1 MTFNDRPDR
10 GAHPDRPTFAQP
22 AQPTMPPPA
31 PRAPAPE
38 VTAATR
44 TPATM
49 PTWALPGMSDPTP
62 TGWTAVAPTEATVS
76 APPAGPAPTPT
87 RDDSRRNR
95 GIGTIL
101 AAAVLSASLAAG
113 GTVAAITQ
121 LVPGAAGVIPT
132 IGAAK
137 TTSATTVQNLDLTAV
152 IAEAQK
158 SVVTIT
164 ANGISTEGFS
174 PFGQPAT
181 GIGSGIVISA
191 DGYILTNRH
200 VVEGAQTLSVE
211 LQDGT
216 TYDARLIEQATD
228 NDLALIKVEGTGM
241 TAARIADSGATEIG
255 QTTLAIGSPLGTY
268 TETVTRGILSA
279 IGRDVTVQDEQGG
292 RPTTL
297 HNLLQTDAAIN
308 PGNSGGPLLDASGAV
323 IGINTAVAG
332 GGAQGLGFA
341 IPINDAAALIAKARS
356 GVGA

>member
-1 MTFNDRPDR
+1 MTFNDRPDS
-10 GAHPDRPTFAQP
+10 GPDAARPIFVSPTQP
-22 AQPTMPPPA
+22 MPPPA
-31 PRAPAPE
+31 PGTPQPAATGSSAPAP
-38 VTAATR
+38 AM
-44 TPATM
+44 PA
-49 PTWALPGMSDPTP
+49 WALPGAPDPTP
-62 TGWTAVAPTEATVS
+62 SGWTAVPAAAPTAPVAAS
-76 APPAGPAPTPT
+76 APPARPSD
-87 RDDSRRNR
+87 RRRNG
-95 GIGTIL
+95 GIGTVL
-101 AAAVLSASLAAG
+101 AAAVLSATLAAG

-137 TTSATTVQNLDLTAV
+137 TTSATTVQSLDLTEV

-164 ANGISTEGFS
+164 ANGVSTEGFS

-228 NDLALIKVEGTGM
+228 NDLALIKVDGTGM
-241 TAARIADSGATEIG
+241 TAAKIGDSAATEIG

-279 IGRDVTVQDEQGG
+279 IGRDVTVQDGQTG

-332 GGAQGLGFA
+332 GAQGLGFA
-341 IPINDAAALIAKARS
+341 IPINDAAALIAKATS

>member
-1 MTFNDRPDR
+1 MTFNDRPES
-10 GAHPDRPTFAQP
+10 GADADRPIFVSP
-22 AQPTMPPPA
+22 DHPTPPPA
-31 PRAPAPE
+31 PGTTPP
-38 VTAATR
+38 
-44 TPATM
+44 PATPTASM
-49 PTWALPGMSDPTP
+49 PTWASPGAPDPTP
-62 TGWTAVAPTEATVS
+62 SGWTAVAATSPVGAS
-76 APPAGPAPTPT
+76 AFAPVAGSTPAAT
-87 RDDSRRNR
+87 RADSGRNR
-95 GIGTIL
+95 GIGTVL
-101 AAAVLSASLAAG
+101 AAAVLSATLAAG

-121 LVPGAAGVIPT
+121 LVPGAAGVVSST

-137 TTSATTVQNLDLTAV
+137 TTSATTVQTIDLTEV

-164 ANGISTEGFS
+164 ANGVSADGFS

-216 TYDARLIEQATD
+216 TYDAQLIEKATD
-228 NDLALIKVEGTGM
+228 NDLALIKVDATGL
-241 TAARIADSGATEIG
+241 AAAKIGDSAATEIG

-279 IGRDVTVQDEQGG
+279 IGRDVTVQDEQTG

-332 GGAQGLGFA
+332 GAQGLGFA
-341 IPINDAAALIAKARS
+341 IPINDAASLISKATS